1 MNIDLLLKECNEILS
16 LEERAKHF
24 YDHYVDQVNDKTIKD
39 TLTSIRDDEIA
50 HIEIAKKL
58 IELVKID

>member
-1 MNIDLLLKECNEILS
+1 MNTEILLKEFRNILS

-24 YDHYVDQVNDKTIKD
+24 YDHYINQISDEKIKNQ
-39 TLTSIRDDEIA
+39 LVSIRNDEID

-58 IELVKID
+58 IDLVS